1 MRCVAPHSASRCVT
15 HAAPSGRFDGLV
27 RFDKMKSM
35 SHQTNTLP
43 SSLSSDPD
51 LILEING
58 YRVTINHR
66 KTRIRTDKKQGV
78 YVNGRF
84 TGEYEDKSM
93 SIPMTQIK
101 VSLQHYAGDVITYTM
116 TQMGSKTS
124 YTRSTTLPAS
134 KVINKT
140 AFGDDMV
147 EVKRKPESIDLMK
160 AVAGISRMTGKEP
173 TEVRRF
179 FNITLLEA
187 GVVR

>member
-1 MRCVAPHSASRCVT
+1 
-15 HAAPSGRFDGLV
+15 
-27 RFDKMKSM
+27 M
-35 SHQTNTLP
+35 SNQTNTL
-43 SSLSSDPD
+43 SSSVSDPD

-58 YRVTINHR
+58 YRVTITHR
-66 KTRIRTDKKQGV
+66 KTRIRTEKQVGV
-78 YVNGRF
+78 YQNDRF
-84 TGEYEDKSM
+84 TGEYEDKKM

-101 VSLQHYAGDVITYTM
+101 VSLQHYAGDIITYTM
-116 TQMGSKTS
+116 TAMGRKVSF
-124 YTRSTTLPAS
+124 TRLTTLPAS
-134 KVINKT
+134 KVVNKT